1 MQKLNFSTEP
11 TLVTDAPLIVFAL
24 EGASPESPEPSKMN
38 PAVLVLK
45 RNPMDLD

>member
-1 MQKLNFSTEP
+1 MRKLNFSTEP

-24 EGASPESPEPSKMN
+24 EGASPEPTKMN